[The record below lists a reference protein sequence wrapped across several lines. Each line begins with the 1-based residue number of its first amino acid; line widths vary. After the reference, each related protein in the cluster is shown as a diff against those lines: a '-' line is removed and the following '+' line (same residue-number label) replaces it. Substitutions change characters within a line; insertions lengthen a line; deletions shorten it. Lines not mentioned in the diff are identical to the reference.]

1 MLRPASERTVRAGFW
16 LALIGASGI
25 VWIVVGMNAGLQ
37 GWMVIGGS
45 VLLATIV
52 SSGLLGAV
60 VAARI
65 VGGEGRLTALLC
77 VVIAIVCAL
86 GWFADLLVIFIFA
99 EWDFVVTLQY
109 CEGGCGPTDYQMRA
123 AITIATI
130 GFAVLAVAVISAALT
145 KNATSRERIRIALL
159 VIVASMPVANVL
171 VFTATNPH
179 NSSPSAASAP
189 VG

>member
-1 MLRPASERTVRAGFW
+1 MLRPASARTVRAGLG

-45 VLLATIV
+45 VLLAATV

-60 VAARI
+60 FVARI
-65 VGGEGRLTALLC
+65 VAGEGRLTGLLG
-77 VVIAIVCAL
+77 VVIAAVCAL
-86 GWFADLLVIFIFA
+86 GWFANLLVIFIFA

-109 CEGGCGPTDYQMRA
+109 CEGGCGPTDYQVRA
-123 AITIATI
+123 VITIATI
-130 GFAVLAVAVISAALT
+130 AFAVLAVAVISAALT
-145 KNATSRERIRIALL
+145 KNTSPRERIRIALL
-159 VIVASMPVANVL
+159 VIVASIPVANLL
-171 VFTATNPH
+171 VFTATSPH
-179 NSSPSAASAP
+179 NKPPSAATAP